1 MVTEN
6 VTRHSSLGR
15 LLSSVDYKLIN
26 TSDQCVN
33 DTVVRS
39 TINVFYLQEHDFQV
53 KDVKV
58 PCCSIYLKQTNKPLL
73 LLLLA
78 CFTSQRRIPHLSWPA
93 DSSAKCLISCLSR
106 VTTEWELLSCVMG
119 LAFPHHSRRAHCQ
132 RRNSFIHGNK
142 SNTNPWQVKLRK
154 NKQTNGV
161 LAESGICPIGSFFVS
176 WWRSWPIW
184 NGPRHL
190 QQS

>member
-78 CFTSQRRIPHLSWPA
+78 CFTSQRRIPHLS
-93 DSSAKCLISCLSR
+93 
-106 VTTEWELLSCVMG
+106 
-119 LAFPHHSRRAHCQ
+119 
-132 RRNSFIHGNK
+132 
-142 SNTNPWQVKLRK
+142 
-154 NKQTNGV
+154 
-161 LAESGICPIGSFFVS
+161 
-176 WWRSWPIW
+176 
-184 NGPRHL
+184 
-190 QQS
+190 